1 MDSRNPF
8 ATGQD
13 RRMRLAQS
21 SVATF
26 ASQVYTWLTAGLGI
40 TAVLAFLCYQNN
52 WYISLA
58 PWAMPISLGALGVS
72 LVVSAGINRISYM
85 TAAALFISYSL
96 LQGLMFGIILP
107 LFAMQYGGDVIW
119 VSFATASALFATA
132 SLYGRW
138 TKSDLT
144 EVSKLLNFGV
154 LALFVISL
162 VFMIM
167 SFFMQLRG
175 MDLIIAYGGLIIFVG
190 LIVTDSQ
197 KIRQLSEEVGMQTES
212 SQKMALLAA
221 LGMYI
226 NVIMVFWYLLRIFAN
241 ARDSN
246 R

>member
-1 MDSRNPF
+1 MDSRNPY
-8 ATGQD
+8 APSQE
-13 RRMRLAQS
+13 RRTRLAQT

-40 TAVLAFLCYQNN
+40 TAVLAFLCYQNG
-52 WYISLA
+52 WFISLA
-58 PWAMPISLGALGVS
+58 PWAMPISLAALGVS
-72 LVVSAGINRISYM
+72 LVVSAGINRISYA
-85 TAAALFISYSL
+85 TAAMLFITYSL

-107 LFAMQYGGDVIW
+107 LFAIQYGGDIIW

-138 TKSDLT
+138 TQSDLT
-144 EVSKLLNFGV
+144 QVAKLLNFGV
-154 LALFVISL
+154 LALLVISL
-162 VFMIM
+162 VFLVI
-167 SFFMQLRG
+167 SFFTPLRG
-175 MDLIIAYGGLIIFVG
+175 MDLIIAYAGLVIFVG

-197 KIRQLSEEVGMQTES
+197 RIRQMSQEVSMQSDS

-226 NVIMVFWYLLRIFAN
+226 NVIMVFWYLLRIFASS
-241 ARDSN
+241 RDS